1 MLIHGVQ
8 QLAPILP
15 HSSTTKFVHE
25 ENWMANVKRFS
36 IETIQ
41 GMVFWKKSG

>member
-8 QLAPILP
+8 QPPPILP

-25 ENWMANVKRFS
+25 ENWMANVIRFS
-36 IETIQ
+36 FETIQ
-41 GMVFWKKSG
+41 GMEF